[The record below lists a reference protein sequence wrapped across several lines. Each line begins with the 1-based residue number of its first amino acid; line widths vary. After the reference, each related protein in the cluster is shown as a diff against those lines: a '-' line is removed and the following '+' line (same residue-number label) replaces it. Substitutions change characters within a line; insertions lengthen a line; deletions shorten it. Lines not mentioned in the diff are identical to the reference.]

1 MAVRIALLH
10 ERANP
15 IPVRIRLGAQKI
27 VFVGERPPDVAEGT
41 KTGDD
46 VANETFIADGVESK
60 LSRWIPA
67 SSTDAEAAGR
77 NDLAGTETGRKAKD
91 RKTLA
96 LFVGHV
102 RPADRPRRLH
112 VEYSYPKGR
121 IGIDLSNG
129 LKSIEDALVKLNVL
143 KNDSRKW
150 LNWVSATSVEGPL
163 GTRIVVEDE
172 GYGEG

>member
-1 MAVRIALLH
+1 MPPARCRRPREAKPPPPPPGRWELFVP
-10 ERANP
+10 NW
-15 IPVRIRLGAQKI
+15 IPVSVNML
-27 VFVGERPPDVAEGT
+27 VGRMGQ
-41 KTGDD
+41 G
-46 VANETFIADGVESK
+46 
-60 LSRWIPA
+60 
-67 SSTDAEAAGR
+67 
-77 NDLAGTETGRKAKD
+77 TGRKAKD

-129 LKSIEDALVKLNVL
+129 LKSIEDALVKLKVL

-172 GYGEG
+172 GYGEGE